1 MRFRDKVRRPK
12 RPVVVYEILPPREK
26 DGTLDS
32 YAEKISSLL
41 SQTHI
46 DAINIPE
53 VHDENERGKRP
64 VPNLERAEA
73 REFGRLLQDRVGIE
87 AIVNRVTVH
96 DELEIQKKWIKET
109 FYDYDIENI
118 ILVGGESSKI
128 KYSGPSVN
136 TTAEYIT
143 RDLNTGRFDLFCG
156 GISIPSRSIESES
169 LLRKG
174 GNGIEFFTTQVLY
187 DSTKINK
194 MLKYYDKICEENH
207 VLPRRILLSFAPVSS
222 NKNIEFL
229 KWLGVEIPRHT
240 EMRLLD
246 ENSDMTEKSLEI
258 AREILN
264 VVLGNIEKNNIKVPI
279 GLNVEHIMSY
289 NFQHSINML
298 QELSKIYR
306 KFCIKTSL
314 YD

>member
-26 DGTLDS
+26 DGTLNS

-53 VHDENERGKRP
+53 VHDENERGERP

-96 DELEIQKKWIKET
+96 DKFEIQKKWIKET

-128 KYSGPSVN
+128 NYNGPSVN

-156 GISIPSRSIESES
+156 GISIPSRNIESES

-174 GNGIEFFTTQVLY
+174 SNGIE
-187 DSTKINK
+187 TK
-194 MLKYYDKICEENH
+194 
-207 VLPRRILLSFAPVSS
+207 R
-222 NKNIEFL
+222 
-229 KWLGVEIPRHT
+229 
-240 EMRLLD
+240 
-246 ENSDMTEKSLEI
+246 
-258 AREILN
+258 
-264 VVLGNIEKNNIKVPI
+264 NN
-279 GLNVEHIMSY
+279 
-289 NFQHSINML
+289 
-298 QELSKIYR
+298 
-306 KFCIKTSL
+306 
-314 YD
+314 